1 MESSP
6 SNLNPSPASD
16 DLVGRIVDSYHADKR
31 TQHLDSSFLP
41 SRARTIE
48 AIELLRQLM
57 FPGFFDAQRLTS
69 QHIHQHAGELL
80 DRIRELFYEQIR
92 QALRYDQN
100 GGAEGAGRAEGAGEA
115 SEAEGSPALAV
126 PPAPP
131 ALPAFP
137 APPDAQAG
145 RVTMMFLQRIP
156 HLRRLLALD
165 VQAAFDGDPAASST
179 DETIFCYPGI
189 DAIFIHRIAHEFYN
203 LKIPL
208 LPRII
213 SEYAHNE
220 TGIDIH
226 PGATIGESFFIDHG
240 TGVVIGETSSIGH
253 RVKIYQGVTL
263 GAKSTRGGQAYKGLK
278 RHPTVEDDVTIYG
291 GAIILGGDV
300 VIGQG
305 STIGGSVFLTQSV
318 PPGHLVTMK
327 QPELTINPDKRAQ
340 RMMAKRET
348 DDLWLGEGI

>member
-1 MESSP
+1 MPAPDPNPADPRLP
-6 SNLNPSPASD
+6 SLD
-16 DLVGRIVDSYHADKR
+16 ELVHRIVESYLVDKR
-31 TQHLDSSFLP
+31 TQHLDSNFLP
-41 SRARTIE
+41 SRSRTIQ
-48 AIELLRQLM
+48 AIELLRQLI

-69 QHIHQHAGELL
+69 KHIHYHAGELL
-80 DRIRELFYEQIR
+80 GRVRDLLYEQIR
-92 QALRYDQN
+92 QAIRYDEARQN
-100 GGAEGAGRAEGAGEA
+100 GKAKGDACDTC
-115 SEAEGSPALAV
+115 
-126 PPAPP
+126 
-131 ALPAFP
+131 
-137 APPDAQAG
+137 DAQAEH
-145 RVTMMFLQRIP
+145 VTMKFLDRIP
-156 HLRRLLALD
+156 HLRRMIALD
-165 VQAAFDGDPAASST
+165 VQAAFDGDPAAAST

-189 DAIFIHRIAHEFYN
+189 DATFIHRIAHEFYN

-240 TGVVIGETSSIGH
+240 TGVVIGETTHIGN

-340 RMMAKRET
+340 RMMAKRDA

>member
-1 MESSP
+1 MDSP
-6 SNLNPSPASD
+6 PPHGRPPLPPSLD
-16 DLVGRIVDSYHADKR
+16 ELVHRIVDSYLSDKR

-48 AIELLRQLM
+48 AIELIRQLL
-57 FPGFFDAQRLTS
+57 FPGFFDQQRLTS
-69 QHIHQHAGELL
+69 RHIHYHAGELL
-80 DRIRELFYEQIR
+80 NRTRDLLYEQVR
-92 QALRYDQN
+92 QALRYDEARTQ
-100 GGAEGAGRAEGAGEA
+100 GKARGDACDTCDVQAE
-115 SEAEGSPALAV
+115 
-126 PPAPP
+126 
-131 ALPAFP
+131 
-137 APPDAQAG
+137 Q
-145 RVTMMFLQRIP
+145 VTMRFLERVP
-156 HLRRLLALD
+156 HLRRMLALD

-179 DETIFCYPGI
+179 DETIFCYPGF
-189 DAIFIHRIAHEFYN
+189 DAIFIHRVAHELYH
-203 LKIPL
+203 LKVPL
-208 LPRII
+208 LPRIM

-240 TGVVIGETSSIGH
+240 TGVVIGETTIIGN

-263 GAKSTRGGQAYKGLK
+263 GAKSTRGGQAYRGLK

-300 VIGQG
+300 VIGRG
-305 STIGGSVFLTQSV
+305 STIGGSVFVTQSV

-340 RMMAKRET
+340 RMMKKRDE
-348 DDLWLGEGI
+348 DDVWLGEGI

>member
-1 MESSP
+1 MGFGADDTQTRNFIVSRYHCPMSSSDPQPSSDRSP
-6 SNLNPSPASD
+6 SLD
-16 DLVGRIVDSYHADKR
+16 ELVHRIVASYHADQR

-41 SRARTIE
+41 NRSRTIE
-48 AIELLRQLM
+48 VMELLRQLM

-69 QHIHQHAGELL
+69 KHIHYHAGELL
-80 DRIRELFYEQIR
+80 NRIRDLLYEQIR
-92 QALRYDQN
+92 QALRYDETHNN
-100 GGAEGAGRAEGAGEA
+100 GKEKGEA
-115 SEAEGSPALAV
+115 CDSCDT
-126 PPAPP
+126 
-131 ALPAFP
+131 
-137 APPDAQAG
+137 DAD
-145 RVTMMFLQRIP
+145 RVTLTFLDRIP
-156 HLRRLLALD
+156 HLRHLLALD

-208 LPRII
+208 LPRIV

-240 TGVVIGETSSIGH
+240 TGVVIGETTTIGN

-340 RMMAKRET
+340 RMMAKRDV